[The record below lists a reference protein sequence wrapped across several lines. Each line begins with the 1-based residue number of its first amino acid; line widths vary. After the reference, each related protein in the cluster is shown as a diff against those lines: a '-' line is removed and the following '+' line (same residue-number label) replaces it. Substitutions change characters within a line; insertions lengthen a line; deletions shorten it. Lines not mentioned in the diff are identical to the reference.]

1 MRRRSAVAASALLLV
16 ACSAPRDAATTSPA
30 SKVQAVAADGALAP
44 PTGVDSLLRFAD
56 SVYTQA
62 PDSSTVFFTLAL
74 ERAGAAGDS
83 ANVARSLTGLGQAA
97 RQTGDFPASR
107 EWSERALALKLRLG
121 LRADLFRSYNTLGLL
136 ARDEGRLSDASALF
150 AKAAEAA
157 RAFNDSTALA
167 KTDVNSGLTL
177 IDRGDFEAAR
187 AALLRGRDG
196 SRAVGDT
203 ITLGRALNNLAS
215 LDITLGNALPAV
227 AALAAA
233 RQLIHAAG
241 DSIGEVNALGQVAM
255 AYDALGEPQ
264 RAFAALDSALG
275 MARRLGM
282 RVEEADDLKLLGDLY
297 RDAGYYQHALD
308 VYARASVMNDSLGKP
323 EERGNLLRDEA
334 QVYFALGGMAR
345 AYQRASEALRVHQ
358 AGKYRHPELADH
370 LVLAELAQNANRP
383 AEAEA
388 HLRSARA
395 LASALGVSVATAQV
409 ALSEARVA
417 DQAGQPARVLRVLEQ
432 SRGVIAQAGS
442 GAFAEASA
450 LGARAYAQLGQLGA
464 AAAAGRQAVSAVE
477 RVRKNYGSG
486 ELRTSYASGRSA
498 VYADLVVVLL
508 RLGRTAEAFEVA
520 DAARGRGLLE
530 HLATARTEARAASGP
545 AKTLTDAEVL
555 LRRIDELMA
564 KLQVRDQTIPRERT
578 PDYVATTKELDDR
591 LRQVRGEYEEMLAR
605 RVRDDPAAMALI
617 GGGRADARAVQ
628 ASLEP
633 GEILLEYF
641 VTASRLYIFAV
652 SPTDLTS
659 ITSDVTADDLAARVR
674 LARDLMASRAADDA
688 RTRRVLGALHT
699 IVFRPVAAAGALRG
713 VRRVIVVSHAV
724 LTYLPLAA
732 LVDPATGRYVAED
745 YAITHVPSAAA
756 LPVLRAAAM
765 RELPEARAAAE
776 VFAPFPD
783 ALPATAAE
791 ARSFRASV
799 PGAVAHEGNAATEGR
814 LREALASGAVVHV
827 ATHGVMNARNPLF
840 SRIELAPG
848 DNGRRGPE
856 ISSDDNGR
864 LEVHE
869 LLDLHFQSPL
879 IFLSGCETGLGASWS
894 TQFETG
900 QDYTTV
906 AQALLF
912 AGARNVVATLWRI
925 DDQGAAELAT
935 RFYSAR
941 KSLGAPEAL
950 AQAQREMIANPRW
963 RSPYLWAAYEV
974 SGGGT
979 EAFRPSKPQ

>member
-1 MRRRSAVAASALLLV
+1 M
-16 ACSAPRDAATTSPA
+16 T
-30 SKVQAVAADGALAP
+30 VQGALAP
-44 PTGVDSLLRFAD
+44 QSGVDSLLRHAD
-56 SVYTQA
+56 SVLVRA
-62 PDSSTVFFTLAL
+62 PDSSTAFFTRAL
-74 ERAGAAGDS
+74 ERAGSSGDS
-83 ANVARSLTGLGQAA
+83 TAVARSLTGLGQGA
-97 RQTGDFPASR
+97 RLTGNFAASR
-107 EWSERALALKLRLG
+107 ELGERGLALKLRLG
-121 LRADLFRSYNTLGLL
+121 MRADLFRSYNALGLL

-150 AKAAEAA
+150 AKGAAAA
-157 RAFNDSTALA
+157 GAVNDSTALA
-167 KTDVNSGLTL
+167 KAAVNSGLTL
-177 IDRGDFEAAR
+177 IDLGDFDAAR
-187 AALLRGRDG
+187 AALLRGRDVA
-196 SRAVGDT
+196 RAVSDT
-203 ITLGRALNNLAS
+203 ITLGRALNNLAA
-215 LDITLGNALPAV
+215 LDITLGNPLPAI
-227 AALAAA
+227 AGLAAA
-233 RQLIHAAG
+233 RQLFRVVG
-241 DSIGEVNALGQVAM
+241 DSVGEVNALGQVAV

-282 RVEEADDLKLLGDLY
+282 RVEEADDLKLLADLY

-308 VYARASVMNDSLGKP
+308 VYARASTMNESLGKP

-334 QVYFALGGMAR
+334 QVHFALGGMTR
-345 AYQRASEALRVHQ
+345 AHQRATEALRVHQ
-358 AGKYRHPELADH
+358 AGRYRYAELADH
-370 LVLAELAQNANRP
+370 LVLAELAQRDRRST
-383 AEAEA
+383 EAEE

-395 LASALGVSVATAQV
+395 LASSLGASVASARL

-417 DQAGQPARVLRVLEQ
+417 DQAGQPDRVLRVLDQ
-432 SRGVIAQAGS
+432 SRGMLAQAGS

-450 LGARAYAQLGQLGA
+450 LSARAYAQLGQLRA
-464 AAAAGRQAVSAVE
+464 AVAAGRQAVSAAE
-477 RVRKNYGSG
+477 RVRRNYGSG
-486 ELRTSYASGRSA
+486 ELRTSYLSGRSA

-530 HLATARTEARAASGP
+530 HLATVRTEARTASGP
-545 AKTLTDAEVL
+545 ARTLADAEVL

-564 KLQVRDQTIPRERT
+564 KLQLREQTLPRERT
-578 PDYVATTKELDDR
+578 PDYNATTKELDDR
-591 LRQVRGEYEEMLAR
+591 LRQVRGEYEALRAR
-605 RVRDDPAAMALI
+605 RVPADAAAMALI
-617 GGGRADARAVQ
+617 GGGPADARAVQ

-641 VTASRLYIFAV
+641 VTPSRLFIFAV
-652 SPTDLTS
+652 TPAGLTS
-659 ITSDVTADDLAARVR
+659 FTSDVTADELATRVR

-699 IVFRPVAAAGALRG
+699 IVLRPVVAAGALRD

-724 LTYLPLAA
+724 MTYLPLAA
-732 LVDPATGRYVAED
+732 LVDTATGRYVAQD
-745 YAITHVPSAAA
+745 YAVAHVPSAAA
-756 LPVLRAAAM
+756 LPVLRAAAS
-765 RELPEARAAAE
+765 RDSRTARVSAE

-799 PGAVAHEGNAATEGR
+799 PGAVAHVGTSATEGR
-814 LREALASGAVVHV
+814 LRGALSSGAVVHV

-840 SRIELAPG
+840 SRLELAAADG
-848 DNGRRGPE
+848 AGGGG
-856 ISSDDNGR
+856 STDDNGR

-869 LLDLHFQSPL
+869 LLELRFRSPL

-925 DDQGAAELAT
+925 DDEGAAELAR

-950 AQAQREMIANPRW
+950 AQAQREMIADPRW
-963 RSPYLWAAYEV
+963 RSPYLWAAYQV
-974 SGGGT
+974 SGGGI
-979 EAFRPSKPQ
+979 EEFGPSKSRPESVEVR